1 MREHNSKWSMGGRVI
16 DLAPFTVMGIIN
28 VTPDSFSDG
37 GRFYAADK
45 ALAHAGELVEAGAA
59 ILDIGGESTRPGSF
73 PVSAEEEKRRVLP
86 LVRELTRVAA
96 GKNDPARALISVDTW
111 RGSTADAALE
121 AGADIIND
129 ISGGLFDEA
138 MADVLASRK
147 PGCILGHCPEKP
159 ATMQKAPHY
168 ADVVEA
174 VYAFFAD
181 RLERLEKKGLA
192 ADYVALDPGLGFGK
206 TLRHNLAL
214 LRDLGEE
221 KSRLHSLGRPICIG
235 LSRKTM
241 LSELLGLPKG
251 PFKFWEANQPDSLGA
266 AASHLER
273 DAATQVFSALLL
285 ERGVFLHRVHAVS
298 GTWNALRLAW
308 VLEHFNIENV

>member
-1 MREHNSKWSMGGRVI
+1 MYNSKWAVGGRVV

-37 GRFYAADK
+37 GRFYAEDK
-45 ALAHAGELVEAGAA
+45 ALAHAGELLDAGAA

-73 PVSAEEEKRRVLP
+73 PVSAEEEERRVLP
-86 LVRELTRVAA
+86 LVRELAR
-96 GKNDPARALISVDTW
+96 PAKALISKALISVDTW
-111 RGSTADAALE
+111 RGSTAAAALT
-121 AGADIIND
+121 AGANIIND

-174 VYAFFAD
+174 VYAFFAE

-192 ADYVALDPGLGFGK
+192 ADYTVLDPGLGFGK
-206 TLRHNLAL
+206 TLRHNLNL
-214 LRDLGEE
+214 LRDLSEE

-241 LSELLGLPKG
+241 LSELLGLPTG
-251 PFKFWEANQPDSLGA
+251 PFKLWNEGQTGDLSEA
-266 AASHLER
+266 AAHRER
-273 DAATQVFSALLL
+273 DAATQIFSALLL

-298 GTWNALRLAW
+298 GAWNALRLAW
-308 VLEHFNIENV
+308 VLGERRFIPAR